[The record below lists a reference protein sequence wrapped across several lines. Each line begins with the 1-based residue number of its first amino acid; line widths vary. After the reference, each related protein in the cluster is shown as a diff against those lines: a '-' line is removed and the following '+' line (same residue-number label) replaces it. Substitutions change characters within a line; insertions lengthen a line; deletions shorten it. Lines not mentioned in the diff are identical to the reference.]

1 EYNYGTIAIT
11 FHGILD
17 DNLNI
22 EREYPIKGVFH
33 GLDTVKVINRIKLY
47 NSQQKENKFR
57 IAIGLTIGRH
67 NYKKESL
74 LKYIE
79 FFKNLGIDSL
89 RFNNFYDHGHNYPE
103 LVLNKEEL
111 EEIYNNFS
119 FIHKN
124 INLNYQLGISQDFG
138 TYNIKVMN
146 YPKNVENVK
155 QGYNC
160 SQ

>member
-1 EYNYGTIAIT
+1 M
-11 FHGILD
+11 
-17 DNLNI
+17 
-22 EREYPIKGVFH
+22 
-33 GLDTVKVINRIKLY
+33 
-47 NSQQKENKFR
+47 
-57 IAIGLTIGRH
+57 
-67 NYKKESL
+67 
-74 LKYIE
+74 
-79 FFKNLGIDSL
+79 GIDSL